1 MPNNLLIHLM
11 PQQRE
16 AAVQAMLRSGKHS
29 EGFDPMN
36 TRAFVGPHF
45 KGEFQTEVDGGVVA
59 VTIDGVLYVY
69 PLHTVARIKA
79 WTE

>member
-1 MPNNLLIHLM
+1 MPNNVLIHLM

-16 AAVQAMLRSGKHS
+16 AAVQAMLRSGKHC

-36 TRAFVGPHF
+36 THAFVGPHF
-45 KGEFQTEVDGGVVA
+45 KGEFQTAVEDGVVT
-59 VTIDGVLYVY
+59 VIIDGVLYMY